1 MGEKATAGRIE
12 NLFRSDAGEDA
23 PGPIARRHLH
33 DELLERLRDCIVIG
47 ELQPNT
53 KVPEKELCER
63 FGVSRTPLREA
74 LKVLAHEGLVILNHN
89 RGATVSPLTLQDL
102 DEAFPI
108 YGRLEALAGELA
120 CERMT
125 DAEIQDIRALH
136 EEMVAHYQKR
146 ELKRH
151 FEINERI
158 HERIQIGARNQTLL
172 QLLHNL
178 SSRIR
183 RARTYALAFER
194 RLAVAVEEH
203 DAIIAAIEARDGGT
217 LSRLLHEHMD
227 NTFNSIRSTI
237 AEHIPPAVKNKK
249 EFNPSQAEH
258 V

>member
-1 MGEKATAGRIE
+1 MGEKANAAQSEAHFQSETR
-12 NLFRSDAGEDA
+12 EDILGA
-23 PGPIARRHLH
+23 IARRHLH

-102 DEAFPI
+102 DEAFPV

-120 CERMT
+120 CERLT
-125 DAEIQDIRALH
+125 DDEIGEIRKLH
-136 EEMVAHYQKR
+136 DEMVVRYQNR
-146 ELKRH
+146 EFKRH
-151 FEINERI
+151 FQINELI
-158 HERIQIGARNQTLL
+158 HERIQAGARNQTLI

-183 RARTYALAFER
+183 RARIYASAFEK
-194 RLAVAVEEH
+194 RLATAIEEH
-203 DAIIAAIEARDGGT
+203 DAIIAAIEARNAKK
-217 LSRLLHEHMD
+217 LAQLLHEHME
-227 NTFNSIRSTI
+227 NTFNSIRDTI
-237 AEHIPPAVKNKK
+237 AEHIPTTKREK
-249 EFNPSQAEH
+249 EHAQAEH
-258 V
+258 A